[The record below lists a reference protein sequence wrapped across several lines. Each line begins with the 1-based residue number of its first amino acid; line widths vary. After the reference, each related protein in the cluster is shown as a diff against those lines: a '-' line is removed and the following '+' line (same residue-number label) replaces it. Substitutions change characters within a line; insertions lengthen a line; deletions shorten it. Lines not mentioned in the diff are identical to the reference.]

1 MKLRKHYYYEE
12 IMLTCFKE
20 KLWRFLTTAERK
32 ASSRPF
38 NLTQI
43 NASAYIIT
51 ETSEST
57 FVSEVNKLVQHI
69 SK

>member
-43 NASAYIIT
+43 NASAYIT

-57 FVSEVNKLVQHI
+57 FVSEVNKLEQHI

>member
-1 MKLRKHYYYEE
+1 
-12 IMLTCFKE
+12 MLTCFKE

-43 NASAYIIT
+43 NASAYIT